1 MMGRI
6 WLHRPFQ
13 VMPTASSNSSSSPLP
28 QPSIVHCPLPKRT
41 PSSTSENKLQYL
53 SSQSKR
59 ALAEIQQSKA
69 EFYKRQF
76 AKRVSKDDAEGRIQR
91 RTVRLANSLREVHV
105 TVYYPEKVGSDIDNA
120 TKLRGICLHVHGG
133 GWLWGDSHDQVA
145 HRCLEMSK
153 RLNAAVVSVDY
164 SLLEGDA
171 QSTFKGNANEA
182 KDVDNL
188 QAFDPVNDVITV
200 IDWIESAGAGELNA
214 DTSYVASG
222 ESSGAHL
229 LLLAMLH
236 RRDRVDTSLSHNISS
251 AWKCLSLVYGV
262 YDLSG
267 TPSIRGDGKSSS
279 PLCGDDLLWLYD
291 LYCTNVVRGAIK
303 TDGTLSNADR
313 MHPSTSP
320 LYANLSNLPPALLT
334 VGSAD
339 PLLDDTLF
347 MANKYSSFG
356 NHVELVIAE
365 GGEHGVGHF
374 GVQEDEEMGVWIRNH
389 TTEFLLRYLKGYSHS
404 LVTA

>member
-1 MMGRI
+1 
-6 WLHRPFQ
+6 
-13 VMPTASSNSSSSPLP
+13 
-28 QPSIVHCPLPKRT
+28 
-41 PSSTSENKLQYL
+41 
-53 SSQSKR
+53 
-59 ALAEIQQSKA
+59 
-69 EFYKRQF
+69 
-76 AKRVSKDDAEGRIQR
+76 
-91 RTVRLANSLREVHV
+91 
-105 TVYYPEKVGSDIDNA
+105 
-120 TKLRGICLHVHGG
+120 
-133 GWLWGDSHDQVA
+133 
-145 HRCLEMSK
+145 MSK

-171 QSTFKGNANEA
+171 QSAFKWNANEA

-200 IDWIESAGAGELNA
+200 IDWIESTGAGELNA